1 MERSY
6 MRPTIGDRDKTVSMR
21 QAQAAVQ
28 HCDTTPS
35 LQHETGKN
43 AAETQE
49 KSVETETE
57 SRGRV
62 PSKCQAL
69 YKSAL
74 MEELCFQESTE
85 CSPAKCTWLALH
97 TQTRAHLLMRGW
109 RRSRAGP
116 LHEARGVPRAMCNVM
131 KSNSTVQLRKKK
143 WWSIHDERTPDTRPT
158 YWDWSV
164 YSRLDTQM
172 TVCRLFVNVGLR
184 LSVKKSAFP
193 QHRVELYIRFRN
205 LYFLFFKCHVIVALW
220 GALEEHIFLI
230 LWKCFLF
237 PSISWVCDPA

>member
-1 MERSY
+1 MSSSTHHFKVASGCDGAKSPPKCAIIPPSNCIGGQERDREGKESSY
-6 MRPTIGDRDKTVSMR
+6 TRPTIADRDRTVGMR
-21 QAQAAVQ
+21 RAQAAVR
-28 HCDTTPS
+28 HCDTTAS
-35 LQHETGKN
+35 LKPETGKKN

-97 TQTRAHLLMRGW
+97 TQTRAHVLMRGW

-116 LHEARGVPRAMCNVM
+116 LHEV
-131 KSNSTVQLRKKK
+131 
-143 WWSIHDERTPDTRPT
+143 
-158 YWDWSV
+158 
-164 YSRLDTQM
+164 
-172 TVCRLFVNVGLR
+172 
-184 LSVKKSAFP
+184 
-193 QHRVELYIRFRN
+193 
-205 LYFLFFKCHVIVALW
+205 
-220 GALEEHIFLI
+220 
-230 LWKCFLF
+230 
-237 PSISWVCDPA
+237 